1 MYNNAILQDFYIE
14 AIVLSDLLQIF
25 EKPSFKGPCGVQR
38 NFDVRIALLPGDHQT
53 GIVKP
58 KITTYPGLVISR
70 KKSDADVKISL
81 DATRPFETRLLKDLK
96 KVRQDD
102 RLNIEILKDG
112 IVVHISNVRDT
123 DAGTYLVIVTNQYG
137 SDDAVFDFHVIG
149 SKSLSADDDFSLE
162 EYDDDDDEC
171 SNPML
176 RDYVPPVAVEKKV
189 PESIPAIGD
198 NLEYSER
205 IILAAAVSNK
215 ESSAMEEIRY
225 EEMINL
231 ARRRWSDEDFHIF
244 SNFQEDVIEDDHTYF
259 KKPRSR

>member
-162 EYDDDDDEC
+162 EYDDDDDE
-171 SNPML
+171 
-176 RDYVPPVAVEKKV
+176 
-189 PESIPAIGD
+189 SIPAIGD